1 MERKNV
7 FGNEADAAI
16 FFFHL
21 KQYESVAIS
30 RFINMH
36 LHKVNYRFNYS

>member
-7 FGNEADAAI
+7 FGNESDAAG

-21 KQYESVAIS
+21 KQDESVAIS

-36 LHKVNYRFNYS
+36 LDKVNHRFNYS